1 MVPYSRPVGGHTGA
15 HAGLPIWLGRRRPVG
30 GGPGPASAGRLRAG
44 RAPRRRPARVACA
57 SNTRTSL
64 TVRVKLYMWPV
75 VVAGRRSKKKGG
87 TGRRVETLARLRVG
101 GVWGGLSPI
110 CPSVRGGEERR
121 SAPHPS
127 VQVGD
132 LDVVWV
138 SWLTSL
144 FFAGRLASQR
154 SELGSC
160 LGGGCFALES
170 LLLQSVTALGGASLN
185 RWEEVGPVWRDREK
199 LATHDA

>member
-44 RAPRRRPARVACA
+44 RAPRRRPSRVACA

-75 VVAGRRSKKKGG
+75 VVARERSKKKGG

-101 GVWGGLSPI
+101 GVWGG
-110 CPSVRGGEERR
+110 SVADFAVGSGRGRTAVAILPLMFR
-121 SAPHPS
+121 SETWMSHVSGS
-127 VQVGD
+127 V
-132 LDVVWV
+132 
-138 SWLTSL
+138 SL
-144 FFAGRLASQR
+144 FRGRVLAGQR

-160 LGGGCFALES
+160 LGGCGLSRFLFLGE
-170 LLLQSVTALGGASLN
+170 SVTALGGASLN